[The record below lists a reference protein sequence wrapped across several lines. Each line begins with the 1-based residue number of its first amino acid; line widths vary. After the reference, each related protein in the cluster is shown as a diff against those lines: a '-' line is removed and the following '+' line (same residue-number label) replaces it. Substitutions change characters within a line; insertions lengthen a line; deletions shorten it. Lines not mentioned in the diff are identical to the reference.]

1 MKTTRS
7 ALRLGGPVRFRDR
20 WQGRLASFEVDDDWL
35 VLNIVVSRG
44 IFRPTE
50 VKLPFSIAADWDDDA
65 LSLDCTSYE
74 AFRREIPPLAVPPK
88 PLSAK
93 TPLSVAD
100 VKLAGALVERTSRR
114 ASHLM
119 LSRGLFSSDQRVVP
133 VQDIDLEGGIIRLA
147 AQADALPI
155 YRRDSELLQ
164 AVRHAIATHPY
175 LTADDRH
182 SLSVEVVDG
191 TAYLSGNVRTPQA
204 EAHVHEAA
212 SSVLGAAAVQVTVIN
227 DRQLEIEIGQALD
240 AAGLFRHERIY
251 VRAALGE
258 VTLGG
263 FLTSTAPITNI
274 LSVAQAVPGVR
285 SLDNRM
291 EVAASPPQRASA
303 PSPQPAAEAPA
314 SNQTAPKG

>member
-1 MKTTRS
+1 MQTTRS

-35 VLNIVVSRG
+35 VLNLVVSRG
-44 IFRPTE
+44 IFRPSE
-50 VKLPFSIAADWDDDA
+50 VKLPFSIAADWDDDV

-119 LSRGLFSSDQRVVP
+119 LSRGLFASDQRVVP
-133 VQDIDLEGGIIRLA
+133 VQDIALEGGIIRLA

-155 YRRDSELLQ
+155 YRPDSELLQ

-182 SLSVEVVDG
+182 SLRIEVVDG

-274 LSVAQAVPGVR
+274 LQVAQAVPGVR

-303 PSPQPAAEAPA
+303 PSPQPPAEAPA
-314 SNQTAPKG
+314 SSQTAPEG

>member
-1 MKTTRS
+1 MQSTRS
-7 ALRLGGPVRFRDR
+7 VLRLGGPVRFHDR

-35 VLNIVVSRG
+35 VLNLVISRG
-44 IFRPTE
+44 IFRPSE
-50 VKLPFSIAADWDDDA
+50 VKLPFSIATDWDDDS

-93 TPLSVAD
+93 TPLSLANL
-100 VKLAGALVERTSRR
+100 KLAGALVERASRR
-114 ASHLM
+114 AGHLM
-119 LSRGLFSSDQRVVP
+119 LSRGLFGTDQRVVA
-133 VQDIDLEGGIIRLA
+133 VEDIAFEGGTIRLA

-164 AVRHAIATHPY
+164 AVRDTLAAHPY

-204 EAHVHEAA
+204 EAHVREAA
-212 SSVLGAAAVQVTVIN
+212 SSVLGAAAVRGDVFN
-227 DRQLEIEIGQALD
+227 DRQLEIEIGQALN
-240 AAGLFRHERIY
+240 AAGLFRQARVY

-263 FLTSTAPITNI
+263 FLTSTAPIPNI
-274 LSVAQAVPGVR
+274 LKVAEAVPGVR
-285 SLDNRM
+285 SLNNRM
-291 EVAASPPQRASA
+291 EVVGPSPQSDSAASPLP
-303 PSPQPAAEAPA
+303 PAEAPA
-314 SNQTAPKG
+314 TSQTAPDR

>member
-1 MKTTRS
+1 MQSTCS
-7 ALRLGGPVRFRDR
+7 ALRLGGLVRFRDR

-35 VLNIVVSRG
+35 VLNLVISRG
-44 IFRPTE
+44 IFRPSE
-50 VKLPFSIAADWDDDA
+50 VKLPFSIATDWDDDS

-93 TPLSVAD
+93 TPLSLAGFR
-100 VKLAGALVERTSRR
+100 LAGALVERISRR
-114 ASHLM
+114 AGHLM
-119 LSRGLFSSDQRVVP
+119 LSRGLFASDQRVVP
-133 VQDIDLEGGIIRLA
+133 VQDIAFEGGSIRLA
-147 AQADALPI
+147 TQADALPI

-164 AVRHAIATHPY
+164 AVRDSLAAHPY

-212 SSVLGAAAVQVTVIN
+212 SSVLGAAAVRSDVMN
-227 DRQLEIEIGQALD
+227 DRQLEIDIGQALN
-240 AAGLFRHERIY
+240 AAGLFRHARVY

-263 FLTSTAPITNI
+263 FLNSAAPIPDI
-274 LSVAQAVPGVR
+274 LRVAEAVPGVR

-291 EVAASPPQRASA
+291 EVVEPPPQSAPAASPQPPAEDPATSQDRA
-303 PSPQPAAEAPA
+303 
-314 SNQTAPKG
+314 

>member
-1 MKTTRS
+1 MQSTRS

-35 VLNIVVSRG
+35 VLNLVISRG
-44 IFRPTE
+44 IFRPSE

-93 TPLSVAD
+93 TPLSIAGVR
-100 VKLAGALVERTSRR
+100 LAGALVERTSRR
-114 ASHLM
+114 AGHLI
-119 LSRGLFSSDQRVVP
+119 LSRGLFASDQRVVP
-133 VQDIDLEGGIIRLA
+133 VQDIALEGGIIRLA

-155 YRRDSELLQ
+155 YRRDSDLLQ
-164 AVRHAIATHPY
+164 AVRDTIAAHPY
-175 LTADDRH
+175 LTADDHH

-212 SSVLGAAAVQVTVIN
+212 SSVLGAAAVRGDVIN
-227 DRQLEIEIGQALD
+227 DRRLEIEIGQALD

-263 FLTSTAPITNI
+263 FLTSSSPIPDI
-274 LSVAQAVPGVR
+274 LRVAEAVPGVR

-291 EVAASPPQRASA
+291 EVAESPPQRTSA
-303 PSPQPAAEAPA
+303 ASPQPPAEAPA
-314 SNQTAPKG
+314 SSQTAPER

>member
-1 MKTTRS
+1 MQSTRS

-35 VLNIVVSRG
+35 VLNLVISRG
-44 IFRPTE
+44 IFRPSE
-50 VKLPFSIAADWDDDA
+50 VKLPFSIASDWDDDA
-65 LSLDCTSYE
+65 LALDCTSYE

-114 ASHLM
+114 ASYLM
-119 LSRGLFSSDQRVVP
+119 LSRGLFASGQRVVP
-133 VQDIDLEGGIIRLA
+133 VQDIALEGGIIRLA
-147 AQADALPI
+147 AQADTLPI
-155 YRRDSELLQ
+155 YRRDSDLLQ
-164 AVRHAIATHPY
+164 AVRNAIAAHPY
-175 LTADDRH
+175 LTADDRY
-182 SLSVEVVDG
+182 SLSLEVVDG
-191 TAYLSGNVRTPQA
+191 TAYISGNVRTPQA
-204 EAHVHEAA
+204 EEHVYEAA
-212 SSVLGAAAVQVTVIN
+212 SSVTGVAAVRGAVIN
-227 DRQLEIEIGQALD
+227 DRQLEIEIGQALG

-274 LSVAQAVPGVR
+274 MRVAEAVPGVR

-291 EVAASPPQRASA
+291 EVAEPPPQRASA
-303 PSPQPAAEAPA
+303 ASPQPPAEAPA
-314 SNQTAPKG
+314 SSQTAPEG

>member
-1 MKTTRS
+1 MQSTRS

-35 VLNIVVSRG
+35 VLNLVVSRG
-44 IFRPTE
+44 IFRPSE
-50 VKLPFSIAADWDDDA
+50 VKLPFSIAADWDDDS
-65 LSLDCTSYE
+65 LSLDCTSNE

-93 TPLSVAD
+93 TPLSVAGFR
-100 VKLAGALVERTSRR
+100 LAGALVERTSRR
-114 ASHLM
+114 AGHLM
-119 LSRGLFSSDQRVVP
+119 LSRGLFASDQRVVR
-133 VQDIDLEGGIIRLA
+133 VQDIALEGGIIRLA

-164 AVRHAIATHPY
+164 AVRDSLAGHPY

-212 SSVLGAAAVQVTVIN
+212 SSVLGAAAVRGDVIN
-227 DRQLEIEIGQALD
+227 DRQLEIDIGQALNAD
-240 AAGLFRHERIY
+240 GLFRHARIY

-263 FLTSTAPITNI
+263 FLTSAAPIPDI
-274 LSVAQAVPGVR
+274 LRVVEAVPGVR

-291 EVAASPPQRASA
+291 EVAEPPPQSASA
-303 PSPQPAAEAPA
+303 PSPQPPAEAPA
-314 SNQTAPKG
+314 TSQTAPER

>member
-1 MKTTRS
+1 MQSTSS

-20 WQGRLASFEVDDDWL
+20 WQGRLASFEIDDDWL
-35 VLNIVVSRG
+35 VLNLVISRG
-44 IFRPTE
+44 IFRPSE
-50 VKLPFSIAADWDDDA
+50 VRLPFSIAADWDDDA

-100 VKLAGALVERTSRR
+100 VRLAGALVERTSRR

-119 LSRGLFSSDQRVVP
+119 LSRGLFASDQRVVP
-133 VQDIDLEGGIIRLA
+133 VQDIALEGGIIRLE
-147 AQADALPI
+147 AQADALTI
-155 YRRDSELLQ
+155 YRRDSDLLQ
-164 AVRHAIATHPY
+164 AVRDTLAAHPY
-175 LTADDRH
+175 LTADDRRG
-182 SLSVEVVDG
+182 LGLEVADG
-191 TAYLSGNVRTPQA
+191 TVYLSGNVRSPQA
-204 EAHVHEAA
+204 EGHVYEAA
-212 SSVLGAAAVQVTVIN
+212 SSVPGVAAVRGVVIN
-227 DRQLEIEIGQALD
+227 DRQLEIEIGRALD

-263 FLTSTAPITNI
+263 FITSAAPTANI
-274 LSVAQAVPGVR
+274 LRAAEAVPGVR

-291 EVAASPPQRASA
+291 ELAESPPQRASA
-303 PSPQPAAEAPA
+303 ASPQPPAEAPA
-314 SNQTAPKG
+314 SSQTAPEG

>member
-1 MKTTRS
+1 MQSTRS

-20 WQGRLASFEVDDDWL
+20 WQGRLASFEVDEDWL
-35 VLNIVVSRG
+35 VLNVVISRG
-44 IFRPTE
+44 IFRPSE
-50 VKLPFSIAADWDDDA
+50 VKLPFSIAAEWDDDV

-93 TPLSVAD
+93 TPLSLANVR
-100 VKLAGALVERTSRR
+100 LAGALVERASRR
-114 ASHLM
+114 VVNLM
-119 LSRGLFSSDQRVVP
+119 LSRGLFASDQRVVP
-133 VQDIDLEGGIIRLA
+133 VQDIALEGGTIRLA

-155 YRRDSELLQ
+155 YRRDSVLLQ
-164 AVRHAIATHPY
+164 AVRDALAVHPY

-204 EAHVHEAA
+204 ETHVHEAA
-212 SSVLGAAAVQVTVIN
+212 SSVLGAAAVRVDVFN
-227 DRQLEIEIGQALD
+227 DQQLEIEIGRALD
-240 AAGLFRHERIY
+240 AAGLFRHARVY
-251 VRAALGE
+251 VRAALGA

-263 FLTSTAPITNI
+263 FLTSAAPIPDI
-274 LSVAQAVPGVR
+274 LRVAEAVPGVR

-291 EVAASPPQRASA
+291 EVAEPPPQSASPAAS
-303 PSPQPAAEAPA
+303 PRPPAEAPA
-314 SNQTAPKG
+314 TSQS

>member
-1 MKTTRS
+1 MQSTRS

-35 VLNIVVSRG
+35 VLNLVISRG
-44 IFRPTE
+44 IFRPSE
-50 VKLPFSIAADWDDDA
+50 VKLPFSIATDWDDDS

-74 AFRREIPPLAVPPK
+74 AFSREIPPLAVPPK

-93 TPLSVAD
+93 TPLSLANVR
-100 VKLAGALVERTSRR
+100 LAGALVERASRR
-114 ASHLM
+114 AGHLM
-119 LSRGLFSSDQRVVP
+119 LSRGLFASDQRVVP
-133 VQDIDLEGGIIRLA
+133 VQDIAFEGGSIRLA
-147 AQADALPI
+147 TQADALPI

-164 AVRHAIATHPY
+164 AVRDSLAAHPY

-204 EAHVHEAA
+204 ETHVHEAA
-212 SSVLGAAAVQVTVIN
+212 SSVLGAAAVQATVIN
-227 DRQLEIEIGQALD
+227 DRQLEIAIGQALD

-274 LSVAQAVPGVR
+274 LKVAEAVPGVR

-291 EVAASPPQRASA
+291 EVVASPPQRASA
-303 PSPQPAAEAPA
+303 ASPQPSAEASA
-314 SNQTAPKG
+314 SSQTEPEG

>member
-1 MKTTRS
+1 MQSTRS

-35 VLNIVVSRG
+35 VLNLVLSRG
-44 IFRPTE
+44 LFRPSE

-65 LSLDCTSYE
+65 LALDCTSYE

-93 TPLSVAD
+93 TPLSVAG
-100 VKLAGALVERTSRR
+100 VRLAGALVERTSRR
-114 ASHLM
+114 AGHLM
-119 LSRGLFSSDQRVVP
+119 LSRGLFASDQRVVP
-133 VQDIDLEGGIIRLA
+133 VQDIALEGGIIRLA

-155 YRRDSELLQ
+155 YRRDSDLLQ
-164 AVRHAIATHPY
+164 AVRDTLAAHPY

-182 SLSVEVVDG
+182 SLGLEVVDG

-212 SSVLGAAAVQVTVIN
+212 SSVPGIAAVQATVIN

-240 AAGLFRHERIY
+240 AAGLFRHERVY

-263 FLTSTAPITNI
+263 FLTSTAPTTNI
-274 LSVAQAVPGVR
+274 LRVVEAVPGVR

-291 EVAASPPQRASA
+291 EVAESPPQRASA
-303 PSPQPAAEAPA
+303 ASPQPPAEAPA
-314 SNQTAPKG
+314 SSQTAPEG